1 MSWCRTDSPTFATLL
16 PASFVQDK
24 PLAGLPPM
32 PILTTSPGEA
42 PSIYVMRKRDVLD
55 IARGRSLAA
64 SGQARSIRE
73 SAKVSQNEVAS
84 AIGVSASALS
94 HYGTS
99 GRTSQGHP
107 YHRRPGVA
115 RSVRRTPDAGR
126 GHRIL
131 SRGRSVK
138 KASTSSGTPA
148 TLRRTQVVV
157 RPCRRMNSHVHG
169 GDCPR
174 SRPTSLPRCSDTR
187 DQAAC
192 WTASVAQPASAIPE
206 RFTSS

>member
-1 MSWCRTDSPTFATLL
+1 M
-16 PASFVQDK
+16 ASSE
-24 PLAGLPPM
+24 
-32 PILTTSPGEA
+32 T
-42 PSIYVMRKRDVLD
+42 
-55 IARGRSLAA
+55 LAA
-64 SGQARSIRE
+64 QTVKAPYPFMYAKARRPRHRTRQEPCGQRAGKVDSGVGEGFS
-73 SAKVSQNEVAS
+73 SEVAS

-99 GRTSQGHP
+99 GRTSQGRP
-107 YHRRPGVA
+107 CHRRPRVA
-115 RSVRRTPDAGR
+115 RSVRRTPDAAR

-148 TLRRTQVVV
+148 TLRRTQAVV
-157 RPCRRMNSHVHG
+157 RPCRRLNSHVHG

-174 SRPTSLPRCSDTR
+174 SRPTSLARCSETR

>member
-1 MSWCRTDSPTFATLL
+1 MVRPRHCLPEWCAART
-16 PASFVQDK
+16 
-24 PLAGLPPM
+24 
-32 PILTTSPGEA
+32 LTDTGEQCA
-42 PSIYVMRKRDVLD
+42 RPRNPRNVSRAQIHVMRKRDVLD

-73 SAKVSQNEVAS
+73 SAKVSQARS
-84 AIGVSASALS
+84 PRRLASAL
-94 HYGTS
+94 
-99 GRTSQGHP
+99 GRSLTTERQAGHHSVCP
-107 YHRRPGVA
+107 CHRRPGVA
-115 RSVRRTPDAGR
+115 RSVRRTPDAAR

-148 TLRRTQVVV
+148 TLWRTQAVV
-157 RPCRRMNSHVHG
+157 RPCRRLNSHVRG

-174 SRPTSLPRCSDTR
+174 SRPTSLARCSDTR